1 MKENYTEMRI
11 LIIEL
16 IIERFGDVKVIT
28 DNILKKLAKEMIP
41 DDAISSVVVTNS
53 YRKLNS
59 ALIKLKE
66 LNKTV
71 NMPAEELNAL
81 IYSSVF
87 ISKLLSFV
95 PQRAKF
101 AFRQELMSE
110 NEGYRRVRGAKPF
123 SILAATVFNSFELNV
138 SSTKEF

>member
-66 LNKTV
+66 LNKT
-71 NMPAEELNAL
+71 
-81 IYSSVF
+81 
-87 ISKLLSFV
+87 
-95 PQRAKF
+95 
-101 AFRQELMSE
+101 
-110 NEGYRRVRGAKPF
+110 
-123 SILAATVFNSFELNV
+123 
-138 SSTKEF
+138 